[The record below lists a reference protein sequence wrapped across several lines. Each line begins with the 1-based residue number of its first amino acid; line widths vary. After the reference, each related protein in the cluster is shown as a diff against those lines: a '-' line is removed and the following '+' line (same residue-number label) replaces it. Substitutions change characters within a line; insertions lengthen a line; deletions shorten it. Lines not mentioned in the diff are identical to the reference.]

1 MGDDYVLVGS
11 VPCRLSIELHVDG
24 RRVSDQQ
31 RVKAGWCIAGHE
43 GTGGTSRKR
52 MRTMSAEGREVIG
65 PRYSYWDRAMLD
77 TAMGYI
83 TRQGA
88 KTRSDTDAEHRELAV
103 LDEQRVGRR
112 QECPGG
118 KVMQRGDENGVPVW
132 D

>member
-1 MGDDYVLVGS
+1 
-11 VPCRLSIELHVDG
+11 
-24 RRVSDQQ
+24 
-31 RVKAGWCIAGHE
+31 
-43 GTGGTSRKR
+43 
-52 MRTMSAEGREVIG
+52 
-65 PRYSYWDRAMLD
+65 MLD
-77 TAMGYI
+77 TVMGYI

-88 KTRSDTDAEHRELAV
+88 KTRSDTDVGHRELAV

>member
-11 VPCRLSIELHVDG
+11 VPCRLSLELHVDG

-52 MRTMSAEGREVIG
+52 MRIMSAEGREIIG

-77 TAMGYI
+77 TVMGYI

-88 KTRSDTDAEHRELAV
+88 KTRSDTDVGHRELV
-103 LDEQRVGRR
+103 SY
-112 QECPGG
+112 P
-118 KVMQRGDENGVPVW
+118 VPKKRERSLHTCAQDVQITRMATI
-132 D
+132 